1 MVDCSHSE
9 ADSLPRYLATNG
21 IMGNNSNYMEADP
34 VDGYNYGSFGFALA
48 SPLSR
53 GNISISSSDM
63 ADPPLI
69 NPNMLSNSADA
80 EVMLAA
86 FKRTRD
92 MWAAVSNVTIG
103 KCFHMLQTKEGQ
115 TD

>member
-1 MVDCSHSE
+1 
-9 ADSLPRYLATNG
+9 
-21 IMGNNSNYMEADP
+21 MGNNSNYMKADP
-34 VDGYNYGSFGFALA
+34 IDGYNYGSFGFALA

-53 GNISISSSDM
+53 GNISINSSDM

-69 NPNMLSNSADA
+69 NPNMLSSSADA

-92 MWAAVSNVTIG
+92 MWSTVSNLTIG
-103 KCFHMLQTKEGQ
+103 RCFHTLVTETEQ